1 MNKKYRILLVIV
13 IIIIICIGIYFF
25 VFRKQNFTTKNIKG
39 KTNNKK
45 LSQLKKLRQ
54 IQNNKK
60 RLNSLLRA
68 AYLSDEKQVDTENVQ
83 DTILGYNYYL
93 PDVNFCS
100 FIFPPNMNK
109 KIFKEE
115 IYISKDSISD
125 TLVKTFSNDNPLIQ
139 RVDLTDIENS
149 FSFKTNIND
158 IINSLGNKISLEE
171 KMPLKVVNVKKTLN
185 DILNNNTEPDVL
197 LNNNNDDF
205 CGLQFDTNKKTF
217 GIYMLNE
224 LYSNENNINPD
235 FINELVQLVNFKEL
249 QYGKGLE
256 KDTKNSEG
264 IWNNIEKDLT
274 NPLKE
279 KSNNIRVTEEYFND
293 YINFMKKW
301 GSHIISDVTFGK
313 SVSVWEVFN
322 KNLPLQYNLE
332 NKKRIDLCKE
342 NCNKFSNPEKCK
354 NNIKETFEYFTYP
367 SPIHGYSTPTPT
379 PTPTPVP
386 YYSSFTTDDIINGL
400 TSDLLKN
407 PKLEPINY
415 TDTTDINFDINDC
428 KVNDWSQWSDCN
440 VKCGGGNQ
448 NRTRKIIKEPNYG
461 GETCPPLSDTKE
473 CNTQPC
479 PINCEVGEWSQWSDC
494 NVKCGGGTQNRSRNI
509 NVDTKY
515 GGETCPPLSDTQE
528 CNTQP
533 CPINCEVGDWSQWS
547 DCNVKCGGGT
557 QNRSRNINVDTK
569 YGGETCPPLSET
581 QECNTQ
587 PCPINCEVGDWGEW
601 SKCSEDCDGGTQTR
615 SRNINID
622 VKYGGETCP
631 PLSETQECNTQPC
644 VTCDSNF
651 CSKTNY
657 SIPYGS
663 YCLKEQCAAPY
674 VLENGKCNFK
684 NNSSEESSNTLFL
697 DKQNINC
704 DKNSV
709 LNGFHLNRTYNNKWY
724 YDLDCIN
731 GGDLDY
737 NNSQL
742 KNTISNDDGAGNS
755 MYLDRHYVDCGNN
768 SVIKQF
774 KLSRDGIDKYRYDYT
789 CIPSNNPLSCREIQ
803 TGVTDGGSGNAINL
817 DRQNIKCDQDEAL
830 NKFVL
835 QNDGEGGIFYK
846 YTCCKDPSKPFS
858 CENENIFCK
867 LDMSE
872 ESKNLLNKESMEY
885 IKKLFKI
892 KQAMYSKD
900 TDESAFPANEVQDA
914 KNLPTM
920 KTINIIGSNEK
931 QNIINIENNRIIIDN
946 DNLMNLIKDTR
957 DDKPIKYE
965 YKPIWVILKEL
976 YFSLC
981 VSDNINEKYIYNV
994 QGLASQCTGI
1004 VSDSRYIDSF
1014 KNNYINLFAN
1024 KNLPVEVKFE
1034 TSQLAIDSLK
1044 DYDTKYLD
1052 IENFTCPYSNEPKYK
1067 LGKIPV
1073 PLKCYKFS
1081 ISANFNLTNE
1091 SYFGNGY
1098 NIKLLMNKIKIG
1110 QETYFEE
1117 YIKDK
1122 DLNFVLTF
1130 GITSEK
1136 VEDIRVSMIILDVN
1150 DEIIDLKFNINSL
1163 EDPNLYCNL
1172 FSRKSE
1178 KSTESLNNIELDIKF
1193 SLNIPIKDKIEKY
1206 LQYFEG
1212 KFILYKDKILLL
1224 GPNQLFGNKITNRQF
1239 YIPNNFTQIKNF
1251 SGSTTNGNI
1260 NIGKVLNAG
1269 RFKSLRI
1276 RGIINKYDT
1285 PNTDTGTTIRVGQY
1299 TKKMN
1304 LVHKTNYLKNGD
1316 IISLIN
1322 KDKNKDNQDIIVKLS
1337 SDNNITGIENNSI
1350 ENNKKWIIRSI
1361 NNSDVIKD
1369 GDTINIYSYDRGLQ
1383 LLSNC
1388 NNPDKYPKEFRDCPG
1403 CVPDNNS
1410 CDPSSETYCSLEQKC
1425 YKKCKQN
1432 YHSEKGDNITSECSP
1447 NCVSDNNPLEI
1458 GFLGTK
1464 NDAQWIIQKINKNG
1478 DPNIQKDELVML
1490 VSKNSICGNDYSYLT
1505 SNIDESN
1512 IIVSKHYQKEE
1523 IPKIIPEKFWA
1534 ITAVAAGN
1542 HGCWWDNATNYLN
1555 DGWVA
1560 CGTNIPTKPGLTN
1573 GPGDLNHDIGGPD
1586 AGLYVKYQLV
1596 DINST
1601 VPILTGISTGNSNPD
1616 GLGICGNNVVQFIG
1630 GCTYDHPAEAGI
1642 ISQTHGTSGRCDH
1655 YQACCVYYT
1664 PANKARTYINSIAIS
1679 ETGNDGVILNMRVE
1693 LPDSPQ
1699 VFTLSNNASTE
1710 DLHSS
1715 CGDDYSL
1722 YIVYSTNSIIKK
1734 APNVI
1739 DFSSEGYTYVKKGCF
1754 TDKDPRAVPNFKGQV
1769 VNNVQECAN
1778 IAKEDNKNVF
1788 ALQYGGECWTG
1799 DSINDA
1805 TRYGQLLYNKCIMD
1819 KTELGG
1825 ASANIVYEKKYN
1837 EVNKRIS
1844 DWKFN
1849 IAEEREFY
1857 MSIDIDGV
1865 YDLIEGDE
1873 INISF
1878 DCAKFTLSNLY
1889 IDVEVTPPSFISWN
1903 NQEYFSH
1910 PSWFELS
1917 RKSLFSYTF
1926 TTNHEISLDTGAY
1939 IYINSNELTKYFPNK
1954 NVSEFS
1960 PLPTFLIDKY
1970 NIEFWGYASSSDDRT
1985 YDIYNRFCKRQDN
1998 KRLFSSQPKRSII
2011 QPDSNGIMKPSIT
2024 TANGDKY
2031 YDVIYTDESD
2041 PENPK
2046 NIIEIFVP
2054 ENAISIA
2061 KDPCKLLQG
2070 AYNLEAAYIFSSKTF
2085 CPYTK
2090 SDKYGDIQ
2098 KIVPLDVDGAKIC
2111 WPSNNCSN
2119 VVTYGCWNKASGC
2132 QSDQDCTGITT
2143 DEHINHTDALY
2154 GRGAGWIPDVH
2165 CPNRN
2170 CSNQQGIGFAS
2181 WCDNSPTVPWDL
2193 NICSSDKDCG
2203 EDGEQWGGF
2212 CYPKCRDGYDNDGCC
2227 ICSRMSGVDHGEYDR
2242 VKYCNQEQGLFYDP
2256 NSSPILGDPSS
2267 YRTVLSKPA
2276 NISSDGTGNNGQY
2289 SCAADNAR
2297 VNNLNEVIRDVA
2309 QVGKKG
2315 ADCKCQNPYTIPGKS
2330 GQSKNATSNL
2340 LPDRLIWKQI

>member
-1 MNKKYRILLVIV
+1 MNKKYIILLVIV
-13 IIIIICIGIYFF
+13 ILIIICIGIYFF
-25 VFRKQNFTTKNIKG
+25 VFRKQNFTTTKNIKG
-39 KTNNKK
+39 KTNNNKK

-54 IQNNKK
+54 IQNNKR
-60 RLNSLLRA
+60 RLNSLMRA
-68 AYLSDEKQVDTENVQ
+68 AYLNDEKQVDTENVQ

-93 PDVNFCS
+93 PDVNFCAL
-100 FIFPPNMNK
+100 IFPPNMNN

-158 IINSLGNKISLEE
+158 IIISLGNKISLEE

-235 FINELVQLVNFKEL
+235 FINELVQLVNVKEL

-256 KDTKNSEG
+256 KDTKNSDGE
-264 IWNNIEKDLT
+264 WKNIEKDLS
-274 NPLKE
+274 NPLKS

-322 KNLPLQYNLE
+322 KNLPLQYNLDY
-332 NKKRIDLCKE
+332 KKRIDLCKE
-342 NCNKFSNPEKCK
+342 NCNNFPNPEKCK

-367 SPIHGYSTPTPT
+367 SPVSGYSTPTPFPNYST
-379 PTPTPVP
+379 PTPIP
-386 YYSSFTTDDIINGL
+386 YYSKFTTDDIINGL

-428 KVNDWSQWSDCN
+428 KVNDWSKWSDCN

-461 GETCPPLSDTKE
+461 GETCPPLSDTQE

-479 PINCEVGEWSQWSDC
+479 PINCEVGDWSQWSDC
-494 NVKCGGGTQNRSRNI
+494 SVKCGGGTQNRSRNI
-509 NVDTKY
+509 TVDVKY

-533 CPINCEVGDWSQWS
+533 CPINCEVGEWSDWS
-547 DCNVKCGGGT
+547 KCSEECDGGN
-557 QNRSRNINVDTK
+557 QSRSRNITIDKK
-569 YGGETCPPLSET
+569 YGGEPCPPLSET
-581 QECNTQ
+581 R
-587 PCPINCEVGDWGEW
+587 D
-601 SKCSEDCDGGTQTR
+601 
-615 SRNINID
+615 
-622 VKYGGETCP
+622 
-631 PLSETQECNTQPC
+631 CNTQPC
-644 VTCDSNF
+644 VICDSNF

-663 YCLKEQCAAPY
+663 YCLKENCIAPY
-674 VLENGKCNFK
+674 KLTDTLNENG
-684 NNSSEESSNTLFL
+684 
-697 DKQNINC
+697 
-704 DKNSV
+704 
-709 LNGFHLNRTYNNKWY
+709 
-724 YDLDCIN
+724 
-731 GGDLDY
+731 
-737 NNSQL
+737 
-742 KNTISNDDGAGNS
+742 
-755 MYLDRHYVDCGNN
+755 
-768 SVIKQF
+768 
-774 KLSRDGIDKYRYDYT
+774 
-789 CIPSNNPLSCREIQ
+789 
-803 TGVTDGGSGNAINL
+803 
-817 DRQNIKCDQDEAL
+817 
-830 NKFVL
+830 
-835 QNDGEGGIFYK
+835 
-846 YTCCKDPSKPFS
+846 
-858 CENENIFCK
+858 NIFCK
-867 LDMSE
+867 LDMNE
-872 ESKNLLNKESMEY
+872 ESKNLLNKDMEY

-900 TDESAFPANEVQDA
+900 TDEGAFPANEVQDA
-914 KNLPTM
+914 KNIPTV
-920 KTINIIGSNEK
+920 KTINIIGSDEK
-931 QNIINIENNRIIIDN
+931 QNIVNVQNNRIIIDN

-981 VSDNINEKYIYNV
+981 ASDNINEKYIYNV

-1004 VSDSRYIDSF
+1004 VSDSRYIDRV

-1052 IENFTCPYSNEPKYK
+1052 IENFTCPSSNEPKYK

-1172 FSRKSE
+1172 FSRNSE
-1178 KSTESLNNIELDIKF
+1178 NSTDSLNNIELDIKF

-1251 SGSTTNGNI
+1251 SGSTTNGTI

-1285 PNTDTGTTIRVGQY
+1285 PNTDTGITIRVGEY
-1299 TKKMN
+1299 TKKIN

-1337 SDNNITGIENNSI
+1337 SNNNITGIENNSI

-1425 YKKCKQN
+1425 YKNCKQN

-1464 NDAQWIIQKINKNG
+1464 NDAQWTIQKINKNG

-1490 VSKNSICGNDYSYLT
+1490 VSKNNICGNDYSYLT

-1534 ITAVAAGN
+1534 ITAVAGGD
-1542 HGCWWDNATNYLN
+1542 HGCWWNNAANYLK

-1573 GPGDLNHDIGGPD
+1573 GPGDLNHDIRGPD
-1586 AGLYVKYQLV
+1586 AGLYVKYELV
-1596 DINST
+1596 DINSS

-1616 GLGICGNNVVQFIG
+1616 GYGRCGANVVQFIG
-1630 GCTYDHPAEAGI
+1630 GCTYGHPANAGI
-1642 ISQTHGTSGRCDH
+1642 ISQTHGTKGACDH

-1664 PANKARTYINSIAIS
+1664 PANQARTYINSIAIS
-1679 ETGNDGVILNMRVE
+1679 ETRNSGPILNMTVT

-1699 VFTLSNNASTE
+1699 VFTLSNNGSTE
-1710 DLHSS
+1710 DLHRT
-1715 CGDDYSL
+1715 CGDDYAL

-1734 APNVI
+1734 SPNVI

-1754 TDKDPRAVPNFKGQV
+1754 TDKEPRAVPNDKGQV
-1769 VNNVQECAN
+1769 YNVQECAN
-1778 IAKEDNKNVF
+1778 IAKQLNQNVF
-1788 ALQYGGECWTG
+1788 ALQFGGSCFTG
-1799 DSINDA
+1799 DNINDA
-1805 TRYGQLLYNKCIMD
+1805 TKYGQLLYNNCIMD
-1819 KTELGG
+1819 RTELGG
-1825 ASANIVYEKKYN
+1825 GWTNIIYEKKEN

-1844 DWKFN
+1844 DWKFD
-1849 IAEEREFY
+1849 ILEEREFY
-1857 MSIDIDGV
+1857 LSIDIDGV
-1865 YDLIEGDE
+1865 NDLIEGDE

-2090 SDKYGDIQ
+2090 NDKYGDIQ

-2143 DEHINHTDALY
+2143 DEHINHTDASY

-2212 CYPKCRDGYDNDGCC
+2212 CYPKCRDGYDNTGCC

-2256 NSSPILGDPSS
+2256 NSSPILGDPNS
-2267 YRTVLSKPA
+2267 YRTVLSKPV

-2315 ADCKCQNPYTIPGKS
+2315 ADCKCQNPYTIPGKAA
-2330 GQSKNATSNL
+2330 QPKNATSNL